1 MLSNYYNTAN
11 SFTYNGVNS
20 LDMGL
25 FIMEQS
31 GADNAAKPVIE
42 TINVPARGNFVVD
55 NRIDELDNQQFND
68 YVRKYVCCV
77 DIDAFKLDLEEH
89 ARRLY
94 AWLYGSGIEYKKLYD
109 TYDRDYYTLAYVSS
123 GASVSELAKRLL
135 GQIEIQFTCKAY
147 KRALKGDKTIT
158 ITKAATITNP
168 EGFTATPY
176 MKIYGSGNV
185 TLYINNRAHGFK
197 NIDGYIEVDSENM
210 NAYKGDTL
218 QNNKMLVG
226 AFPKLAAGDNN
237 ISWAGN
243 VTKIEI
249 VPRWCKL

>member
-1 MLSNYYNTAN
+1 M
-11 SFTYNGVNS
+11 
-20 LDMGL
+20 
-25 FIMEQS
+25 Q
-31 GADNAAKPVIE
+31 
-42 TINVPARGNFVVD
+42 NV
-55 NRIDELDNQQFND
+55 
-68 YVRKYVCCV
+68 
-77 DIDAFKLDLEEH
+77 
-89 ARRLY
+89 
-94 AWLYGSGIEYKKLYD
+94 
-109 TYDRDYYTLAYVSS
+109 
-123 GASVSELAKRLL
+123 
-135 GQIEIQFTCKAY
+135 Y
-147 KRALKGDKTIT
+147 KRALKGDETIT

>member
-1 MLSNYYNTAN
+1 MQGVQKSTKGRRNNNDNKSSHDHKPRGLYSNAIY
-11 SFTYNGVNS
+11 
-20 LDMGL
+20 
-25 FIMEQS
+25 E
-31 GADNAAKPVIE
+31 
-42 TINVPARGNFVVD
+42 
-55 NRIDELDNQQFND
+55 
-68 YVRKYVCCV
+68 
-77 DIDAFKLDLEEH
+77 
-89 ARRLY
+89 
-94 AWLYGSGIEYKKLYD
+94 
-109 TYDRDYYTLAYVSS
+109 
-123 GASVSELAKRLL
+123 
-135 GQIEIQFTCKAY
+135 
-147 KRALKGDKTIT
+147 
-158 ITKAATITNP
+158 
-168 EGFTATPY
+168 
-176 MKIYGSGNV
+176 IYGSGNV

>member
-1 MLSNYYNTAN
+1 MLSNYYNAAN

-25 FIMEQS
+25 FIIEQS
-31 GADNAAKPVIE
+31 GADNAAEPVIE

-109 TYDRDYYTLAYVSS
+109 TYDRDYYTLAYVNS

-135 GQIEIQFTCKAY
+135 GQIEIQFRCKAY
-147 KRALKGDKTIT
+147 KRALKGDETIT
-158 ITKAATITNP
+158 ITKAATIINP

>member
-1 MLSNYYNTAN
+1 M
-11 SFTYNGVNS
+11 
-20 LDMGL
+20 
-25 FIMEQS
+25 
-31 GADNAAKPVIE
+31 
-42 TINVPARGNFVVD
+42 
-55 NRIDELDNQQFND
+55 
-68 YVRKYVCCV
+68 

-94 AWLYGSGIEYKKLYD
+94 TWLYGSGIEYKKLYD

-135 GQIEIQFTCKAY
+135 GQIEIQFKCKAY
-147 KRALKGDKTIT
+147 KRALKGDETIT
-158 ITKAATITNP
+158 ITKAATIINP

-226 AFPKLAAGDNN
+226 AFPKLAAGINN

>member
-1 MLSNYYNTAN
+1 MLNTYFDKAN

-31 GADNAAKPVIE
+31 GADSAAEPMIE

-77 DIDAFKLDLEEH
+77 DVDAFKLDLEEH

-109 TYDRDYYTLAYVSS
+109 TYDRDYYTFAYISS
-123 GASVSELAKRLL
+123 NASVTELAKRLL
-135 GQIEIQFTCKAY
+135 GKIEIEFTCKPY
-147 KRALKGDKTIT
+147 KRALIGDKTIT
-158 ITKAATITNP
+158 ITKAETITNP

-176 MKIYGSGNV
+176 IKIYGNGNM
-185 TLYINNRAHGFK
+185 TLYINNRAHAFK
-197 NIDGYIEVDSENM
+197 DIEQYIEIDSEIM
-210 NAYKGDTL
+210 NAYKADKL
-218 QNNKMLVG
+218 QNSKMLTST
-226 AFPKLAAGDNN
+226 FPKLVAGDNN
-237 ISWAGN
+237 ISWIGS
-243 VTKIEI
+243 VQKIEI
-249 VPRWCKL
+249 IPRWCKL

>member
-1 MLSNYYNTAN
+1 MAGGIKGITIEIGGDTTKLSKAL
-11 SFTYNGVNS
+11 SGVNS
-20 LDMGL
+20 SCSSL
-25 FIMEQS
+25 Q
-31 GADNAAKPVIE
+31 K
-42 TINVPARGNFVVD
+42 
-55 NRIDELDNQQFND
+55 EL
-68 YVRKYVCCV
+68 R
-77 DIDAFKLDLEEH
+77 E
-89 ARRLY
+89 
-94 AWLYGSGIEYKKLYD
+94 
-109 TYDRDYYTLAYVSS
+109 
-123 GASVSELAKRLL
+123 
-135 GQIEIQFTCKAY
+135 
-147 KRALKGDKTIT
+147 TIT
-158 ITKAATITNP
+158 ITKAATIINP